1 MASAALETAAAG
13 PDAAAPATIQAAKQL
28 AKVFVEAALQATA
41 DELGLTDAHIGSPG
55 NGPPQTA
62 RPANDGGRRTT
73 EDGEGPA
80 PKRRKLASQA
90 PPDEDEQK
98 AVRSAYFGVSW
109 QNRSRK
115 WKARIQHEG
124 RTYHLG
130 LFAEERLA
138 ARAFDSAARRL
149 RRELS
154 GAKLN
159 FPTPAEKEAAKAASD
174 LEALGEAI
182 ASTRVAQGLPSSPF
196 FGVSWKRRDRRWAAQ
211 IEHAGKKVVLGSFLD
226 QVAAA
231 LAFDAAARR
240 LRGDQAQGGRV
251 GRGGTIWRLNFP
263 SGSPLAAQ
271 LILSASV

>member
-28 AKVFVEAALQATA
+28 AKFFVEAALQATA

-55 NGPPQTA
+55 NGSPQPTSPER
-62 RPANDGGRRTT
+62 RPVDGN
-73 EDGEGPA
+73 EGSV
-80 PKRRKLASQA
+80 PKRRKLASVA
-90 PPDEDEQK
+90 PPEQTA

-115 WKARIQHEG
+115 WKARIQHAG

-130 LFAEERLA
+130 LFAEERMA

-159 FPTPAEKEAAKAASD
+159 FPTPAEKEAAEAATD